1 MYIYKYEK
9 KLLIINMNITKLNLQ
24 EYLNIV

>member
-24 EYLNIV
+24 EYLNIL